1 MSITN
6 TKQNQLTIERLANP
20 AGFYQGHAE
29 ALHIVGAS
37 AFGQPVEAFAPQ
49 VAERFAKAEIAQ
61 VMRDGD
67 DIVGFAL
74 YEMLQGSHWRPAF
87 N

>member
-1 MSITN
+1 MTT
-6 TKQNQLTIERLANP
+6 TKQNQLTITREANP
-20 AGFYQGHAE
+20 AGFYRGHAE
-29 ALHIVGAS
+29 ALNMVGAS
-37 AFGQPVEAFAPQ
+37 AFGQPVEIFAPQ
-49 VAERFAKAEIAQ
+49 VAERFTKAEIAQ

-74 YEMLQGSHWRPAF
+74 YEMLRGSHWRPAF